1 MACLAGDVI
10 LARNANLP
18 PKIFRVP
25 DQQNRSVA
33 IVGSGPGGMYVAQ
46 SLLLKAPGCRIDI
59 LDKLPTP
66 FGLIRGGVA
75 PDHQKTKRVD
85 AKYAQSITPD
95 CVRFIGNVT
104 VGRDVAIDELR
115 AAYDAV
121 VLAYGAPYDNTLGI
135 PGEDKAGVI
144 GSNAFVGWYNCHPEF
159 RDLDPNLDVGG
170 VVVIGIGNVAID
182 VARVLAKTPAEMA
195 ETDIADYAE
204 RRIEASLI
212 RDIWMFGRRGP
223 VEAAFTNTELKELGA
238 LADCRTD
245 VDPNQLPKEVP
256 ESFDDRIRK
265 VKTRILGT
273 LWSLSEPSDGERR
286 RNMHIRFFARPV
298 EVLGGAR
305 VEGVRMEHTR
315 VADGRTIGTG
325 ETFDIPCGL
334 LLTCI
339 GSRARA
345 IEGAPFDEDRGV
357 VVHTDGRVADGVYA
371 AGWVKRGASG
381 TIGTNK
387 LDSDAV
393 AELIV
398 ADFGADSDADSGGDP
413 GGEAKPGP
421 DGLDALL
428 REHGTDPVTFD
439 DWLVIKRLEEEAATA
454 GAPRRKFTTV
464 KDMLESLARE
474 RAGV

>member
-1 MACLAGDVI
+1 V
-10 LARNANLP
+10 
-18 PKIFRVP
+18 
-25 DQQNRSVA
+25 
-33 IVGSGPGGMYVAQ
+33 
-46 SLLLKAPGCRIDI
+46 
-59 LDKLPTP
+59 
-66 FGLIRGGVA
+66 
-75 PDHQKTKRVD
+75 
-85 AKYAQSITPD
+85 
-95 CVRFIGNVT
+95 
-104 VGRDVAIDELR
+104 
-115 AAYDAV
+115 
-121 VLAYGAPYDNTLGI
+121 
-135 PGEDKAGVI
+135 
-144 GSNAFVGWYNCHPEF
+144 
-159 RDLDPNLDVGG
+159 
-170 VVVIGIGNVAID
+170 
-182 VARVLAKTPAEMA
+182 
-195 ETDIADYAE
+195 
-204 RRIEASLI
+204 
-212 RDIWMFGRRGP
+212 
-223 VEAAFTNTELKELGA
+223 
-238 LADCRTD
+238 
-245 VDPNQLPKEVP
+245 
-256 ESFDDRIRK
+256 
-265 VKTRILGT
+265 
-273 LWSLSEPSDGERR
+273 
-286 RNMHIRFFARPV
+286 
-298 EVLGGAR
+298 
-305 VEGVRMEHTR
+305 
-315 VADGRTIGTG
+315 
-325 ETFDIPCGL
+325 

-345 IEGAPFDEDRGV
+345 IEGAPFDGDRGV